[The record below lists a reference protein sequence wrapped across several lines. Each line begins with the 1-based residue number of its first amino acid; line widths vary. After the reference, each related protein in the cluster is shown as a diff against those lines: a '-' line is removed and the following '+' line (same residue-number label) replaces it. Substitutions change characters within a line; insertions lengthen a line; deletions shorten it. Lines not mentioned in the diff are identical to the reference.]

1 MAKYKN
7 VMIIDDD
14 PVTLIIGEKLMKI
27 TNFSENVTS
36 YSNGADALDYLKQQL
51 FKQVDTAIPQMIF
64 LDLNMPGINGWEF
77 MELFSHLNA
86 GIQPLPVLT
95 IFSSTVEKEDKD
107 KAFRYSFVK
116 NFFLKPLQKAHLE
129 IL

>member
-86 GIQPLPVLT
+86 GTQLLPVLT